1 MFIGHI
7 AVGIAGRRLTPRAG
21 LGWWVASVTFLDML
35 WPVFLLAGL
44 EHAEL
49 SGSTNPFLTLT
60 FTDYP
65 LSHSLVAAAAWAAV
79 FAGVYRL
86 VKGRQGGAG
95 LLALG
100 VLSHW
105 VLDVVSH
112 LRDMPVLPRG
122 PYIGLELWKSVP
134 ATAIV
139 ETGMFAAAIVYYA
152 RGTRP
157 RPAFWV
163 LIAVL
168 YVLYIASIVGP
179 PPPSIA
185 AVAWT
190 VIVAWLFIAWAW
202 WADRSRS

>member
-1 MFIGHI
+1 
-7 AVGIAGRRLTPRAG
+7 
-21 LGWWVASVTFLDML
+21 
-35 WPVFLLAGL
+35 
-44 EHAEL
+44 
-49 SGSTNPFLTLT
+49 LT

-190 VIVAWLFIAWAW
+190 VIVAWLFIPWAW